1 MNAEYQ
7 TGVPVADVDTPALLM
22 DMDAVQGNIRRREKL
37 AKDAGIAYRPHAKS
51 HKSPVIAR
59 MQLAAGA
66 VGVCCAKLGE
76 AEVMEAAGIG
86 DILITAPVIG
96 TGKIERL
103 VQTARRATI
112 AVVVDDAGNIDDLA
126 RAARDADIGL
136 DVVIEVDVGQG
147 RCGVAPGPAA
157 AALAERIAAAPGLR
171 FRGLQGYQGLI
182 QMTPDFGA
190 RRDAALA
197 ALDRLLETAERV
209 RGLGMEVAVL
219 TGGGTGTSVIDAA
232 QGGLTEIQPG
242 GYIFMDSRYGGI
254 EWDDGNPTPFEKS
267 LTLLATVIS
276 RPAANRAILDIG
288 YKAVSSDGGLP
299 VPIDLPGAS
308 FGFAGEEHSQLA
320 YGGAC
325 PLEIGD
331 VVALWPSHCDTTVN
345 LYDRYVCIRG
355 GAVAAVIDIAARG
368 RVQ

>member
-1 MNAEYQ
+1 MNAEDQ
-7 TGVPVADVDTPALLM
+7 TGVPVGEVDTPALLL
-22 DMDAVQGNIRRREKL
+22 DLDALERNIRRMEEL

-51 HKSPVIAR
+51 HKSPVIAKL
-59 MQLAAGA
+59 QLAAGA
-66 VGVCCAKLGE
+66 AGVCCAKLGE

-86 DILITAPVIG
+86 DILITTPVIG

-103 VQTARRATI
+103 VQTARRAAI

-157 AALAERIAAAPGLR
+157 AALAERIAAGGLR

-197 ALDRLLETAERV
+197 ALDRLLETAEQV

-276 RPAANRAILDIG
+276 RPDANRAILDIG

-299 VPIDLPGAS
+299 VPIDAPGAS
-308 FGFAGEEHSQLA
+308 FGFAGEEHGQLA
-320 YGGAC
+320 YEGAC

-331 VVALWPSHCDTTVN
+331 VVAFWPSHCDTTVN